1 MDRRHFLR
9 TSLCAAIGASATPF
23 IFNSKQIHA
32 QGSTSTGPY
41 DLIIRGGRVID
52 PSQHL
57 DAIRDIAIRG
67 GRIMAVEPALE
78 IGTGPIFQGKMDLS
92 LFPVPVPPP

>member
-9 TSLCAAIGASATPF
+9 SSLCAAIGASATPF

-32 QGSTSTGPY
+32 QARSTREPY

-52 PSQHL
+52 PSVHL

-67 GRIMAVEPALE
+67 GRI
-78 IGTGPIFQGKMDLS
+78 
-92 LFPVPVPPP
+92 

>member
-9 TSLCAAIGASATPF
+9 SSLCAAIGASASPF

-32 QGSTSTGPY
+32 QARNTRAPY
-41 DLIIRGGRVID
+41 DLIIRDGR
-52 PSQHL
+52 S
-57 DAIRDIAIRG
+57 
-67 GRIMAVEPALE
+67 MAAEPALE

-92 LFPVPVPPP
+92 LFPSRE